1 MSWQISVGAGLVLG
15 VLHLVVFTRGIS
27 ALLGGEGSPDLRRTW
42 GLLAGGRFLMTLLLG
57 VAATRLWGLSPIGI
71 GGGLVLAFMT
81 WKLAAV
87 LWAGTGNRTGRASKE
102 NPE

>member
-15 VLHLVVFTRGIS
+15 MLHLFLFARGVSAFT
-27 ALLGGEGSPDLRRTW
+27 AGEGSAGLRRTW
-42 GLLAGGRFLMTLLLG
+42 GLLAGVRFMVTLLLG
-57 VAATRLWGLSPIGI
+57 VAAIRLWGLSPIGI

-87 LWAGTGNRTGRASKE
+87 LWAGAGPTSKE
-102 NPE
+102 NSE